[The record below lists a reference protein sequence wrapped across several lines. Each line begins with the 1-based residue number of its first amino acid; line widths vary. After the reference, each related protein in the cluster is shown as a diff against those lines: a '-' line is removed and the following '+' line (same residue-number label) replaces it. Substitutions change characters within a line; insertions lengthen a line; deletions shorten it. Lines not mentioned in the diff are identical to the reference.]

1 MELFKNFNNEISE
14 KFKQIRLGD
23 KVQQNKNTIIKYKKN
38 KDHYDNEIRIY
49 SKANKR
55 KISSCLYILKID
67 YNLQCIK
74 IAFVPY
80 NIEKIIEG
88 KYENLSLFDFNIS
101 KLIIN
106 ILCGLNELHRNFIT
120 HGDFKLK
127 NIQTFG
133 KDDPSIKIIDFEFAD
148 YFEYL
153 ACNEDIKEFEE
164 KKINDLNFAKRIIYQ
179 LIWNK
184 KYGEIC
190 YKNKR
195 ESCINIY
202 KEIPDLAPLLETKD
216 YNIEKLIQYFVDA
229 KNVFIIQAKLRN
241 QFKKNPFENNN

>member
-1 MELFKNFNNEISE
+1 MTGNFGNKIEIKNN
-14 KFKQIRLGD
+14 R
-23 KVQQNKNTIIKYKKN
+23 IIKRKYGKDKDKYYENEVEIYEIIKKCN
-38 KDHYDNEIRIY
+38 
-49 SKANKR
+49 
-55 KISSCLYILKID
+55 ISSCLNILRIDNINNFFILPYI
-67 YNLQCIK
+67 
-74 IAFVPY
+74 PY

-88 KYENLSLFDFNIS
+88 EYNNLTLYNFHIPT
-101 KLIIN
+101 LIFS

-133 KDDPSIKIIDFEFAD
+133 KDNQEIKIIDFEFAD

-153 ACNEDIKEFEE
+153 DEENKIDFEE
-164 KKINDLNFAKRIIYQ
+164 KKKQDMDFAKRIIYQ

-190 YKNKR
+190 YKTKR

-202 KEIPDLAPLLETKD
+202 EEIPSLAPLLETKE
-216 YNIEKLIQYFVDA
+216 YNIEKLIKYFNDI
-229 KNVFIIQAKLRN
+229 KNSFIIQAKLRN
-241 QFKKNPFENNN
+241 QFQKNKYESF